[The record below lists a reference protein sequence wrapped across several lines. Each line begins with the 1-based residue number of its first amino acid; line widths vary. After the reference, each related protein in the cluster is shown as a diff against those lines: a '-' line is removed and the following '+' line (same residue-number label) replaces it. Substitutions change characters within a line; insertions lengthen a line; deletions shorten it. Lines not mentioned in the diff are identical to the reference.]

1 MQVYEA
7 LRSEHSR
14 LVVMSRPY
22 RELTLRGGRIL
33 REFSHDTRS
42 EELEWHMDRRDRR
55 VTVIEDGGWKLQ
67 LESGL
72 PFPLVRGETYEV
84 PRESWHRVLRGH
96 SDLKIIIDE
105 T

>member
-1 MQVYEA
+1 
-7 LRSEHSR
+7 
-14 LVVMSRPY
+14 MSRPY
-22 RELTLRGGRIL
+22 RELTLHGGRIL
-33 REFSHDTRS
+33 WEFSHDTRS

-72 PFPLVRGETYEV
+72 PFLLVRGETYDI
-84 PRESWHRVLRGH
+84 PRESWHRVIRGH
-96 SDLKIIIDE
+96 SDLKIVIDE

>member
-1 MQVYEA
+1 
-7 LRSEHSR
+7 
-14 LVVMSRPY
+14 MSRPY
-22 RELTLRGGRIL
+22 RELTLHGGRIL

-72 PFPLVRGETYEV
+72 PFLLVRGETYDV
-84 PRESWHRVLRGH
+84 PRESWHRVIRGH
-96 SDLKIIIDE
+96 SDLKIVIDE

>member
-1 MQVYEA
+1 
-7 LRSEHSR
+7 
-14 LVVMSRPY
+14 MSRPY
-22 RELTLRGGRIL
+22 REQILNGGRRL
-33 REFSHDTRS
+33 REFSRDVRS

-55 VTVIEDGGWKLQ
+55 VTVIEDGGWQLQ

-72 PFPLVRGETYEV
+72 PFPLATGETYDI
-84 PRESWHRVLRGH
+84 PRESWHRVIRGH

>member
-1 MQVYEA
+1 
-7 LRSEHSR
+7 
-14 LVVMSRPY
+14 MSRPY
-22 RELTLRGGRIL
+22 RERVLQSGRIL
-33 REFSHDTRS
+33 REFSHDVRS

-55 VTVIEDGGWKLQ
+55 VTIIDDGGWKLQ

-72 PFPLVRGETYEV
+72 PFPLVNGATYEI
-84 PRESWHRVLRGH
+84 PRESWHRVIRGH